1 MKDRNVGDRFVSR
14 AAQTAYPNENRPWSS
29 SDRRTLSRNRN
40 EGADAIAEILGRSP
54 RAVRVM
60 ASKMRVSLRVSPGEV
75 CPVCGVH
82 EIRPH
87 TAAARHG
94 MCPTCWTRRLTGL
107 REEEAGLRQA
117 EREYQAAKKRA
128 QRSGR

>member
-1 MKDRNVGDRFVSR
+1 MKDRNGGGRLFPQ
-14 AAQTAYPNENRPWSS
+14 AAQTAYPNENKPWSNS
-29 SDRRTLSRNRN
+29 ERRMLSRNRN

-54 RAVRVM
+54 KAVQRM
-60 ASKMRVSLRVSPGEV
+60 AEKMRVSLRILPGEV
-75 CPVCGVH
+75 CPVCGIH
-82 EIRPH
+82 EVRPH

-94 MCPTCWTRRLTGL
+94 MCPTCWTRKLTSL
-107 REEEAGLRQA
+107 REEEASIRQA

>member
-1 MKDRNVGDRFVSR
+1 VKDRNGGGRLSPQ
-14 AAQTAYPNENRPWSS
+14 AAQTAYPNENKPWSNS
-29 SDRRTLSRNRN
+29 ERRTLSRNRN

-54 RAVRVM
+54 KAVQRM
-60 ASKMRVSLRVSPGEV
+60 AEKMRVSLRVLPGEV
-75 CPVCGVH
+75 CPVCGIH

-94 MCPTCWTRRLTGL
+94 MCPTCWTRKLASL
-107 REEEAGLRQA
+107 REEEASIRQA
-117 EREYQAAKKRA
+117 ERDYQAAKKRA

>member
-1 MKDRNVGDRFVSR
+1 MKDRNGGGRISPS
-14 AAQTAYPNENRPWSS
+14 AAQTAYPNENKPWSNS
-29 SDRRTLSRNRN
+29 ERRTLSRNRN
-40 EGADAIAEILGRSP
+40 EGADAISEILGRSP
-54 RAVRVM
+54 KAVQRM
-60 ASKMRVSLRVSPGEV
+60 AEKMHVSLRVSPGDV

-94 MCPTCWTRRLTGL
+94 MCPTCWTRKLTSL
-107 REEEAGLRQA
+107 REEEASIRQA
-117 EREYQAAKKRA
+117 ERDYQAAKKRA

>member
-1 MKDRNVGDRFVSR
+1 MKDRNSGGMLSPS
-14 AAQTAYPNENRPWSS
+14 AGQTAYPNENRPWSS

-40 EGADAIAEILGRSP
+40 EGADAIAAILGRSP
-54 RAVRVM
+54 KAVRRM
-60 ASKMRVSLRVSPGEV
+60 AEKMRVSLRVSPGDV

>member
-1 MKDRNVGDRFVSR
+1 MKDRNGGGRLSPS
-14 AAQTAYPNENRPWSS
+14 AAQTAYTNENKPWSNS
-29 SDRRTLSRNRN
+29 ERRTLSRNRN

-54 RAVRVM
+54 KAVQRM
-60 ASKMRVSLRVSPGEV
+60 AEKMHISLRVSPGDV

-94 MCPTCWTRRLTGL
+94 MCPTCWTRKLTSL
-107 REEEAGLRQA
+107 REEEASIRQA
-117 EREYQAAKKRA
+117 ERDYQAAKKRA

>member
-1 MKDRNVGDRFVSR
+1 MKDRNGGGRLSPQ
-14 AAQTAYPNENRPWSS
+14 AAQTAYPNENKPWSNS
-29 SDRRTLSRNRN
+29 ERRTLSRNRN

-54 RAVRVM
+54 KAVQHM
-60 ASKMRVSLRVSPGEV
+60 AEKMRVSLRVSPGEV
-75 CPVCGVH
+75 CPVCGIH
-82 EIRPH
+82 EVRPH

-94 MCPTCWTRRLTGL
+94 MCPTCWMRKLASL
-107 REEEAGLRQA
+107 REEEASIRQA

>member
-1 MKDRNVGDRFVSR
+1 MKDRNSR
-14 AAQTAYPNENRPWSS
+14 HRDMSTAAQAAYPNEHKPWSNS
-29 SDRRTLSRNRN
+29 EKRTLSRNRN
-40 EGADAIAEILGRSP
+40 EGADAIAAILGRSP
-54 RAVRVM
+54 NSVRVM
-60 ASKMRVSLRVSPGEV
+60 ASKMHVSLRVSPGDV

-94 MCPTCWTRRLTGL
+94 MCPTCWTKKLTSL
-107 REEEAGLRQA
+107 REEEASLRQA
-117 EREYQAAKKRA
+117 ERDYQAAKKRA

>member
-1 MKDRNVGDRFVSR
+1 MKDRNGGGRLSPQ
-14 AAQTAYPNENRPWSS
+14 AAQTAYPNENKPWSNS
-29 SDRRTLSRNRN
+29 ERRTLSRNRN

-54 RAVRVM
+54 KAVQRM
-60 ASKMRVSLRVSPGEV
+60 AEKMRVSLRVSPGEV
-75 CPVCGVH
+75 CPVCGIH
-82 EIRPH
+82 EVRPH

-94 MCPTCWTRRLTGL
+94 MCPTCWTRKLASL
-107 REEEAGLRQA
+107 REEEASIRQA

>member
-1 MKDRNVGDRFVSR
+1 MKDRNGGDRFVSR
-14 AAQTAYPNENRPWSS
+14 AAQTAYPNENKPWSNS
-29 SDRRTLSRNRN
+29 ERRALSRNRN
-40 EGADAIAEILGRSP
+40 EGADAIAEMLGRSP

-60 ASKMRVSLRVSPGEV
+60 ASKMRVSLRVAPGDV

-94 MCPTCWTRRLTGL
+94 MCPTCWTRKLTSL
-107 REEEAGLRQA
+107 REEEASVRQA
-117 EREYQAAKKRA
+117 ERDYQAAKKRA